1 MKGLKGLFDVFSA
14 KSKIAE
20 TYSSGCEAFKNEKY
34 DEAEKYFNEV
44 QTLRKDDVN
53 SLLFL
58 ASIWWMKGEEDK
70 FIESY
75 RKALELKA
83 DSELAWLSAGRLFIS
98 QDMFN
103 RALECQA
110 NAILH
115 KNDYSEAWN
124 DLGMIYQ
131 RKGLTDKANRSISK
145 AVMCNSN
152 NADAWYN
159 LSQVCLDRK
168 EMDKAIVCM
177 KMASKLGDVES
188 QQNLQRLGEKWNST
202 DEELTRKAL
211 SLFKEVSGEISVQEV
226 LKDAGSL
233 KMEELL
239 TTNDIISNLE
249 KQAARNNGKIIS
261 SSQKEHFATTVQ
273 IMKKIG
279 AERQGSRQEPIPMS
293 RKVWILDVYK
303 LPNGHIIKAG
313 YESF

>member
-1 MKGLKGLFDVFSA
+1 MIGLKGLFEVFSG

-20 TYSSGCEAFKNEKY
+20 TYSIGCEAFKNEKF
-34 DEAEKYFNEV
+34 DEAEKCFNEI
-44 QTLRKDDVN
+44 QTLKKDDVN

-58 ASIWWMKGEEDK
+58 SSIWWMKGEEDK

-75 RKALELKA
+75 RKALDLKA

-98 QDMFN
+98 QEMYN
-103 RALECQA
+103 RAHECLA

-115 KNDYSEAWN
+115 KSDYSEAWN
-124 DLGMIYQ
+124 DLGMVYQ
-131 RKGLTDKANRSISK
+131 KKCLSDKANRSIAK
-145 AVMCNSN
+145 AVICNSN

-168 EMDKAIVCM
+168 ETAKAIVCM

-202 DEELTRKAL
+202 DEELATRAL
-211 SLFKEVSGEISVQEV
+211 ALFKEASGEISIQEV
-226 LKDAGSL
+226 LKEAGSL
-233 KMEELL
+233 EMEELL

-249 KQAARNNGKIIS
+249 KQAASNNGKIIS
-261 SSQKEHFATTVQ
+261 SSQKAHFATTVQ
-273 IMKKIG
+273 IMNKIG

-293 RKVWILDVYK
+293 RKVLILDVYK